1 MALPLGGGMDHA
13 PLGDGAGRLRVE
25 RCGLGRGAGQQQG
38 KGRGTA
44 QGARPPQLRSF
55 ASTPCNCMALDM
67 SPSTFNLPCMKAVM
81 PSNLPSLIAC
91 QSSQLTLMVVSAA
104 PSSSVTAL
112 PAPSSITT
120 PSEPKSSF
128 TLLPGSQAL
137 FSLRAAAISLLV
149 MIFLP
154 LGRPSLLYVNV
165 RSRGAA
171 VRSANERY
179 PDQPDSDIHRS
190 TIDLWGEAEMDQS
203 GIIAKGPD
211 GYYHPNNE
219 DEIVALV
226 KYAAANKLQIR

>member
-44 QGARPPQLRSF
+44 QSARPPQLRSF

-91 QSSQLTLMVVSAA
+91 QSSQLTLIVVSAG
-104 PSSSVTAL
+104 PSCSVTAL

-120 PSEPKSSF
+120 PSAPKSSF
-128 TLLPGSQAL
+128 TLLPGSPAL
-137 FSLRAAAISLLV
+137 FSFRAAAILLFV
-149 MIFLP
+149 IWLP
-154 LGRPSLLYVNV
+154 PAWAPPLPTLR
-165 RSRGAA
+165 
-171 VRSANERY
+171 
-179 PDQPDSDIHRS
+179 
-190 TIDLWGEAEMDQS
+190 
-203 GIIAKGPD
+203 
-211 GYYHPNNE
+211 
-219 DEIVALV
+219 
-226 KYAAANKLQIR
+226 